1 MNSNQTK
8 SSKLIIV
15 IWQHRFKIV
24 GTHFGWI
31 AEITMVFEFFGLVFG
46 TKEEVS
52 ATIQTLVVAFW
63 VIFEGWTA
71 LQDRIQF
78 NRKCLTKTTY
88 FISSQWLKKAHD
100 ETIIIQKEIQNYDIV
115 VWPNPAYGRSHWVS
129 MLVTYVGDG
138 LCWYQ
143 LWHVGDPF
151 EMLMT
156 DS

>member
-1 MNSNQTK
+1 M
-8 SSKLIIV
+8 
-15 IWQHRFKIV
+15 
-24 GTHFGWI
+24 
-31 AEITMVFEFFGLVFG
+31 AFEFFGLVFG

-100 ETIIIQKEIQNYDIV
+100 ETIIIQKEIQNYDIFLSPV
-115 VWPNPAYGRSHWVS
+115 GSRHKDSPDISFWVACDDVS
-129 MLVTYVGDG
+129 A
-138 LCWYQ
+138 
-143 LWHVGDPF
+143 
-151 EMLMT
+151 
-156 DS
+156 